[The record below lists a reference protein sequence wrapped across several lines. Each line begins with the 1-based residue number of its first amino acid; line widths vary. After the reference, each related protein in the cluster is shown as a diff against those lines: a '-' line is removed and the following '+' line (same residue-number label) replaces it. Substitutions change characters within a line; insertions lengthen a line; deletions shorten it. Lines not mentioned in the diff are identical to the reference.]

1 MSKKMSRKKE
11 KDIFS
16 SDQNFKR
23 IIQDTYSNI
32 QFTGKEAVF
41 KRIEEN
47 DNQKTFIPNQ
57 REKRMKRQFVT
68 DLVLAGS
75 AAAAAVAIVIV
86 LQLNQIYTVP
96 EISRIELVNSEE
108 LILAGD
114 RPFALIQLASIEG
127 WEIE

>member
-1 MSKKMSRKKE
+1 MSKKREKKMA
-11 KDIFS
+11 FP
-16 SDQNFKR
+16 DQNLKKV
-23 IIQDTYSNI
+23 IQDSYSNI

-41 KRIEEN
+41 KHIEEN
-47 DNQKTFIPNQ
+47 KNHENEKTLIPIQ

-75 AAAAAVAIVIV
+75 AAAAVVAIVIV

-114 RPFALIQLASIEG
+114 KPFALIQLASIEG